1 MSSTTDSD
9 RTAGTLRDE
18 ELKAIV
24 VDDEPLARRGLRLR
38 LEQMG
43 GVEVIAESGNS
54 REAREQILALRPDLA
69 FVDIQMPG
77 ASGLQLVQQIP
88 PEQLP
93 QVIFVTAYD
102 QYAVEA
108 FEVNAVDYVLKPV
121 EEQRLQAAL
130 RRVREKLAS
139 TDIARQREQLLE
151 AVAGLTRESPQALE
165 QQLAAGALRGEWG
178 GSAYPEK
185 IAIKDSGK
193 ITLVPAR
200 EIDWID
206 AAGDYMCVHAAGETH
221 VMRITMKEL
230 ERQLDPK
237 QFQRIHRSTIVN
249 LSRVREI
256 CAHIN
261 GEYHL
266 VLNNGERLKMS
277 RSYKNKVQH
286 FL

>member
-1 MSSTTDSD
+1 MSG
-9 RTAGTLRDE
+9 AQQI
-18 ELKAIV
+18 LKAIV

-38 LEQMG
+38 LEAMEG
-43 GVEVIAESGNS
+43 IEVIAESGNG
-54 REAREQILALRPDLA
+54 REARGQILEHGPDVV

-77 ASGLQLVQQIP
+77 VNGLQLVQQLP
-88 PEQLP
+88 RDQLP
-93 QVIFVTAYD
+93 QIVFVTAYD

-108 FEVNAVDYVLKPV
+108 FEVNAVDYVLKPI
-121 EEQRLQAAL
+121 EDDRLARAL
-130 RRVREKLAS
+130 ERVREKLAS
-139 TDIARQREQLLE
+139 ADIASQREQLLE
-151 AVAGLTRESPQALE
+151 AVADLTRESPEALE
-165 QQLAAGALRGEWG
+165 QKLVAGELS
-178 GSAYPEK
+178 GSQYPDK

-206 AAGDYMCVHAAGETH
+206 AAGDYMCVHANGETH

-230 ERQLDPK
+230 EQQLNPK
-237 QFQRIHRSTIVN
+237 VFQRIHRSTIVN

>member
-1 MSSTTDSD
+1 MSAVENL
-9 RTAGTLRDE
+9 TAV
-18 ELKAIV
+18 I

-38 LEQMG
+38 LEQMP
-43 GVEVIAESGNS
+43 GVEVIAECGNG
-54 REAREQILALRPDLA
+54 REALELIPQMNPDVA

-77 ASGLQLVQQIP
+77 INGLQLVQQMP
-88 PEQLP
+88 LQKLP
-93 QVIFVTAYD
+93 QVVFVTAYD

-108 FEVNAVDYVLKPV
+108 FEVNAVDYVLKPI
-121 EEQRLQAAL
+121 EEERLQLAL
-130 RRVREKLAS
+130 TRAREKMA
-139 TDIARQREQLLE
+139 TADIAIQREQLLE
-151 AVAGLTRESPQALE
+151 AVADLTRESPQALE
-165 QQLAAGALRGEWG
+165 QKLVSGQFA
-178 GSAYPEK
+178 GSAYPDK
-185 IAIKDSGK
+185 IAVKDSGK

-206 AAGDYMCVHAAGETH
+206 AAGDYMCVHALGETH

-230 ERQLDPK
+230 EQQLDPK
-237 QFQRIHRSTIVN
+237 LFQRIHRSTIVN

-256 CAHIN
+256 RAHIN

-266 VLNNGERLKMS
+266 VLDNGECLKMS

>member
-1 MSSTTDSD
+1 M
-9 RTAGTLRDE
+9 RGE
-18 ELKAIV
+18 QQNLKAIV

-38 LEQMG
+38 LEAMQ
-43 GVEVIAESGNS
+43 GVEIVAECGNG
-54 REAREQILALRPDLA
+54 REALEQVRILHPDVV

-77 ASGLQLVQQIP
+77 INGLQLVQQLA
-88 PEQLP
+88 EGELP
-93 QVIFVTAYD
+93 QIVFVTAYD

-108 FEVNAVDYVLKPV
+108 FEVNAVDYVLKPI
-121 EEQRLQAAL
+121 EEERLAMAL
-130 RRVREKLAS
+130 TRVREKIAS
-139 TDIARQREQLLE
+139 ADIASQREQLLE
-151 AVAGLTRESPQALE
+151 AVADLTQESPEALE
-165 QQLAAGALRGEWG
+165 QRLVAGDFHRELG
-178 GSAYPEK
+178 GSQYPEK

-193 ITLVPAR
+193 ISLVPAR

-206 AAGDYMCVHAAGETH
+206 AAGDYMCVHANGETH

-230 ERQLDPK
+230 EQQLDPRV
-237 QFQRIHRSTIVN
+237 FQRIHRSTIVN

>member
-1 MSSTTDSD
+1 MNGKTDP
-9 RTAGTLRDE
+9 LR
-18 ELKAIV
+18 AIV
-24 VDDEPLARRGLRLR
+24 IDDEPLARRGLCLR
-38 LEQMG
+38 LDEIG
-43 GVEVIAESGNS
+43 GIEVIAECGNG
-54 REAREQILALRPDLA
+54 RQGLEHILELRPDVA

-77 ASGLQLVQQIP
+77 ISGLELVQRIP
-88 PEQLP
+88 VEQLP
-93 QVIFVTAYD
+93 QVVFVTAYD

-108 FEVNAVDYVLKPV
+108 FEVNAVDYVLKPI
-121 EEQRLQAAL
+121 EEERLAL
-130 RRVREKLAS
+130 ALERVREKIANA
-139 TDIARQREQLLE
+139 DIASQREQLLE
-151 AVAGLTRESPQALE
+151 AVAGLTKEAPEVLE
-165 QQLAAGALRGEWG
+165 QKLVAGELG

-193 ITLVPAR
+193 ITLVPTR

-206 AAGDYMCVHAAGETH
+206 AAGDYMCVHAKGETH

-230 ERQLDPK
+230 EQQLDPRV
-237 QFQRIHRSTIVN
+237 FQRIHRSTIVN
-249 LSRVREI
+249 LNRVCEI

>member
-1 MSSTTDSD
+1 MSG
-9 RTAGTLRDE
+9 TAEQLTALV
-18 ELKAIV
+18 I
-24 VDDEPLARRGLRLR
+24 DDEPLARRGLRLR
-38 LEQMG
+38 LDQLG
-43 GVEVIAESGNS
+43 GVEVIAECANG
-54 REAREQILALRPDLA
+54 REAREKILELQPDVI

-77 ASGLQLVQQIP
+77 VSGLQLVQQIP
-88 PEQLP
+88 PAQLP
-93 QVIFVTAYD
+93 QVVFVTAYD

-108 FEVNAVDYVLKPV
+108 FEVNAVDYVLKPI
-121 EEQRLQAAL
+121 EEQRLAVAL
-130 RRVREKLAS
+130 SRVREKLAS
-139 TDIARQREQLLE
+139 ADIASQREQLLE
-151 AVAGLTRESPQALE
+151 AVADLTKESPEALE
-165 QQLAAGALRGEWG
+165 QKLVAGTLQGEWS
-178 GSAYPEK
+178 GSAYPDK

-206 AAGDYMCVHAAGETH
+206 AAGDYMCVHANGQTH

-230 ERQLDPK
+230 EQQLDPK
-237 QFQRIHRSTIVN
+237 LFQRIHRSTIVN

>member
-1 MSSTTDSD
+1 MSG
-9 RTAGTLRDE
+9 AQQI
-18 ELKAIV
+18 LKAIV

-38 LEQMG
+38 LESMADI
-43 GVEVIAESGNS
+43 EVVAECGNG
-54 REAREQILALRPDLA
+54 REAREQILEHNPDVV

-77 ASGLQLVQQIP
+77 INGLQLVQQLP
-88 PEQLP
+88 PEELP
-93 QVIFVTAYD
+93 QIVFVTAYD

-108 FEVNAVDYVLKPV
+108 FEVNAVDYVLKPI
-121 EEQRLQAAL
+121 EDDRLARAL
-130 RRVREKLAS
+130 QRVREKLAS
-139 TDIARQREQLLE
+139 ADIASQREQLLE
-151 AVAGLTRESPQALE
+151 AVADLTRESPEALE
-165 QQLAAGALRGEWG
+165 QKLVTGVFQDELGAG
-178 GSAYPEK
+178 SHYPEK

-206 AAGDYMCVHAAGETH
+206 AAGDYMCVHAKGETH

-230 ERQLDPK
+230 EQQLNPNV
-237 QFQRIHRSTIVN
+237 FQRIHRSTIVN

>member
-1 MSSTTDSD
+1 MS
-9 RTAGTLRDE
+9 GVQEKLR
-18 ELKAIV
+18 AIV
-24 VDDEPLARRGLRLR
+24 IDDEPLARRGLRLR
-38 LEQMG
+38 LEAMQD
-43 GVEVIAESGNS
+43 VEIVAECGNG
-54 REAREQILALRPDLA
+54 REALERIPQLRPDVV

-77 ASGLQLVQQIP
+77 VNGLQLVQQLP
-88 PEQLP
+88 LEELP
-93 QVIFVTAYD
+93 QVVFVTAYD

-108 FEVNAVDYVLKPV
+108 FEVNAVDYVLKPI
-121 EEQRLQAAL
+121 EEQRLAL
-130 RRVREKLAS
+130 AIERVREKLAS
-139 TDIARQREQLLE
+139 ADIASQREQLLE
-151 AVAGLTRESPQALE
+151 AVADLTQESPEALE
-165 QQLAAGALRGEWG
+165 QKLAAGAFHGELSS
-178 GSAYPEK
+178 SAYPEK

-193 ITLVPAR
+193 ITLVPAQ

-206 AAGDYMCVHAAGETH
+206 AAGDYMCVHANGDTH

-230 ERQLDPK
+230 EQQLDPK

-249 LSRVREI
+249 LNRVREI

>member
-1 MSSTTDSD
+1 MVNKNVTDK
-9 RTAGTLRDE
+9 GE
-18 ELKAIV
+18 VLKVLI

-38 LEQMG
+38 LEQLDG
-43 GVEVIAESGNS
+43 IEVVAECGNG
-54 REAREQILALRPDLA
+54 REAREEIEALQPDVA

-77 ASGLQLVQQIP
+77 ISGLQLVQQVP
-88 PEQLP
+88 AEQLP
-93 QVIFVTAYD
+93 QVVFVTAYD

-121 EEQRLQAAL
+121 EEERLEMAL
-130 RRVREKLAS
+130 SRVREKLAS
-139 TDIARQREQLLE
+139 ADIADQREQLLE

-165 QQLAAGALRGEWG
+165 EKLAAGALQDGLG
-178 GSAYPEK
+178 GSPYPDK
-185 IAIKDSGK
+185 IAIKDAGR

-206 AAGDYMCVHAAGETH
+206 AAGDYMCVHARGETH

-230 ERQLDPK
+230 EQQLNPK

>member
-1 MSSTTDSD
+1 MP
-9 RTAGTLRDE
+9 GE
-18 ELKAIV
+18 QQKLKAII

-38 LEQMG
+38 LDNMG
-43 GVEVIAESGNS
+43 DVEVLAECSNG
-54 REAREQILALRPDLA
+54 REARERVRELHPDVV

-77 ASGLQLVQQIP
+77 INGLQLVQQLA
-88 PEQLP
+88 EEELP
-93 QVIFVTAYD
+93 QIVFVTAYD

-108 FEVNAVDYVLKPV
+108 FEVNAVDYVLKPI
-121 EEQRLQAAL
+121 EEERLATAL
-130 RRVREKLAS
+130 QRVRDKIAS
-139 TDIARQREQLLE
+139 ADIASQREQLLE
-151 AVAGLTRESPQALE
+151 AVADLTQESPEALE
-165 QQLAAGALRGEWG
+165 QKLMAGDFQEMA
-178 GSAYPEK
+178 GSRYPEK

-206 AAGDYMCVHAAGETH
+206 AAGDYMCVHANGETH

-230 ERQLDPK
+230 EQQLDPK
-237 QFQRIHRSTIVN
+237 VFQRIHRSTIVN
-249 LSRVREI
+249 LTRVREI

>member
-1 MSSTTDSD
+1 MSSDS
-9 RTAGTLRDE
+9 
-18 ELKAIV
+18 LKVII

-38 LEQMG
+38 LENLG
-43 GVEVIAESGNS
+43 GVEVVAECGNG
-54 REAREQILALRPDLA
+54 REAKEQIEQLKPDVA
-69 FVDIQMPG
+69 FLDIQMPG
-77 ASGLQLVQQIP
+77 VTGLELVQLLPKDEMPQI
-88 PEQLP
+88 
-93 QVIFVTAYD
+93 VFVTAYD

-108 FEVNAVDYVLKPV
+108 FEVNAVDYVLKPI
-121 EEQRLQAAL
+121 EEDRLSRAMQ
-130 RRVREKLAS
+130 RVREKLGSENLA
-139 TDIARQREQLLE
+139 AQREQLLE
-151 AVAGLTRESPQALE
+151 AVADLTQESPESLE
-165 QQLAAGALRGEWG
+165 VKLAAGELG
-178 GSAYPEK
+178 GSRFPEK

-206 AAGDYMCVHAAGETH
+206 AAGDYMCVHANGETH

-230 ERQLDPK
+230 EQQLDPK
-237 QFQRIHRSTIVN
+237 VFQRIHRSTIVN
-249 LSRVREI
+249 LKRVREI

-286 FL
+286 FI

>member
-1 MSSTTDSD
+1 MT
-9 RTAGTLRDE
+9 GVQEKLR
-18 ELKAIV
+18 AIV

-38 LEQMG
+38 LEAIPDI
-43 GVEVIAESGNS
+43 EVIAECGNG
-54 REAREQILALRPDLA
+54 REALGRIREMKPEVV

-77 ASGLQLVQQIP
+77 INGLQLVQQLP
-88 PEQLP
+88 VEELP
-93 QVIFVTAYD
+93 QIVFVTAYD

-108 FEVNAVDYVLKPV
+108 FEVSAVDYVLKPI
-121 EEQRLQAAL
+121 EEQRLAL
-130 RRVREKLAS
+130 AIERVREKLARA
-139 TDIARQREQLLE
+139 DIASQREQLLE
-151 AVAGLTRESPQALE
+151 AVADLTHESPEALE
-165 QQLAAGALRGEWG
+165 QKLAAGDFQSELG
-178 GSAYPEK
+178 GSQYPEK

-193 ITLVPAR
+193 ITLVPAQ

-206 AAGDYMCVHAAGETH
+206 AAGDYMCVHANGETH

-230 ERQLDPK
+230 EQQLDPK
-237 QFQRIHRSTIVN
+237 VFQRIHRSTIVN

-277 RSYKNKVQH
+277 RSYKTKVQH

>member
-1 MSSTTDSD
+1 MSG
-9 RTAGTLRDE
+9 AQQL
-18 ELKAIV
+18 LKAIV

-38 LEQMG
+38 LDVMAD
-43 GVEVIAESGNS
+43 VEVVAECGNG
-54 REAREQILALRPDLA
+54 RDAREQILALRPDVV

-77 ASGLQLVQQIP
+77 VNGLQLVQQLP
-88 PEQLP
+88 RSELP
-93 QVIFVTAYD
+93 QIVFVTAYD

-108 FEVNAVDYVLKPV
+108 FEINAVDYVLKPV
-121 EEQRLQAAL
+121 EDDRLAQALA
-130 RRVREKLAS
+130 RVREKLAS
-139 TDIARQREQLLE
+139 ADIASQREQLLE
-151 AVAGLTRESPQALE
+151 AVADLTRESPEVLE
-165 QQLAAGALRGEWG
+165 QKLAAGVFREELG
-178 GSAYPEK
+178 GSDQYPDK
-185 IAIKDSGK
+185 IAIKDSGR
-193 ITLVPAR
+193 ITLVPSR

-206 AAGDYMCVHAAGETH
+206 AAGDYMCVHANGETH

-230 ERQLDPK
+230 EQQLNPNV
-237 QFQRIHRSTIVN
+237 FQRIHRSTIVN

>member
-1 MSSTTDSD
+1 MTGTADSPK
-9 RTAGTLRDE
+9 TAGM
-18 ELKAIV
+18 LKAIV
-24 VDDEPLARRGLRLR
+24 IDDEPLARRGLRLR
-38 LEQMG
+38 LEQLG
-43 GVEVIAESGNS
+43 DVEVIAECSNG
-54 REAREQILALRPDLA
+54 REGREQILALHPDVV

-77 ASGLQLVQQIP
+77 VNGLEMVQQIP
-88 PEQLP
+88 VEQLP
-93 QVIFVTAYD
+93 QVVFVTAYD

-108 FEVNAVDYVLKPV
+108 FEINAVDYVLKPI
-121 EEQRLQAAL
+121 EDQRLAL
-130 RRVREKLAS
+130 ALGRVRDKLAS
-139 TDIARQREQLLE
+139 ADIASQREQLLE
-151 AVAGLTRESPQALE
+151 AVADLTKESPEALA
-165 QQLAAGALRGEWG
+165 QKLAAGELG

-206 AAGDYMCVHAAGETH
+206 AAGDYMCVHANGETH

-230 ERQLDPK
+230 EQQLDPK
-237 QFQRIHRSTIVN
+237 LFQRIHRSTIVN

>member
-1 MSSTTDSD
+1 MGDPV
-9 RTAGTLRDE
+9 E
-18 ELKAIV
+18 KLKTII

-38 LEQMG
+38 LEQIE
-43 GVEVIAESGNS
+43 GVEVIAECGNG
-54 REAREQILALRPDLA
+54 REGREQILELHPDVV

-77 ASGLQLVQQIP
+77 VNGLQMVQQIP
-88 PEQLP
+88 EEQLP
-93 QVIFVTAYD
+93 QVVFVTAYD

-108 FEVNAVDYVLKPV
+108 FEVNAVDYVLKPI
-121 EEQRLQAAL
+121 EEERLSLAL
-130 RRVREKLAS
+130 ARVREKLDSA
-139 TDIARQREQLLE
+139 DIASQREQLLE
-151 AVAGLTRESPQALE
+151 AVADLTRESPEALE
-165 QQLAAGALRGEWG
+165 RKLAAGDFHMGEGG
-178 GSAYPEK
+178 GSHYPEK
-185 IAIKDSGK
+185 IAIKDAGR

-206 AAGDYMCVHAAGETH
+206 AAGDYMCVHARGETH

-230 ERQLDPK
+230 EQQLDPRV
-237 QFQRIHRSTIVN
+237 FQRIHRSTIVN

>member
-1 MSSTTDSD
+1 MS
-9 RTAGTLRDE
+9 AVQEKLR
-18 ELKAIV
+18 AII

-38 LEQMG
+38 L
-43 GVEVIAESGNS
+43 GVMPGIDIVAECGNG
-54 REAREQILALRPDLA
+54 REARERILELAPDVV

-77 ASGLQLVQQIP
+77 VNGLQLVQQLP
-88 PEQLP
+88 VEQLP
-93 QVIFVTAYD
+93 QIVFVTAYD

-108 FEVNAVDYVLKPV
+108 FEVNAVDYVLKPI
-121 EEQRLQAAL
+121 EEQRLTLAIE
-130 RRVREKLAS
+130 RVREKLAS
-139 TDIARQREQLLE
+139 ADIASQREQLLE
-151 AVAGLTRESPQALE
+151 AVADLTQESPQVLE
-165 QQLAAGALRGEWG
+165 QKLAAGELGA
-178 GSAYPEK
+178 SAYPDK

-193 ITLVPAR
+193 ITLVPAQD
-200 EIDWID
+200 IDWID
-206 AAGDYMCVHAAGETH
+206 AAGDYMCVHASGETH

-230 ERQLDPK
+230 EQQLDPK

-249 LSRVREI
+249 LNRVREI

>member
-1 MSSTTDSD
+1 MSSDS
-9 RTAGTLRDE
+9 
-18 ELKAIV
+18 LKVII

-38 LEQMG
+38 LEHLG
-43 GVEVIAESGNS
+43 GVEVVAECGNG
-54 REAREQILALRPDLA
+54 REAKEQIESLKPDVA
-69 FVDIQMPG
+69 FLDIQMPG
-77 ASGLQLVQQIP
+77 VTGLELVQLLPKEEMPQI
-88 PEQLP
+88 
-93 QVIFVTAYD
+93 VFVTAYD

-108 FEVNAVDYVLKPV
+108 FEVNAVDYVLKPI
-121 EEQRLQAAL
+121 EEDRLSRAL
-130 RRVREKLAS
+130 QRVREKLGSENLA
-139 TDIARQREQLLE
+139 AQREQLLE
-151 AVAGLTRESPQALE
+151 AVADLTQESPAALE
-165 QQLAAGALRGEWG
+165 QKLAAGEL
-178 GSAYPEK
+178 GSSRYPEK

-206 AAGDYMCVHAAGETH
+206 AAGDYMCVHANGETH

-230 ERQLDPK
+230 EQQLDPK
-237 QFQRIHRSTIVN
+237 VFQRIHRSTIVN
-249 LSRVREI
+249 LRRVREI

-286 FL
+286 FI

>member
-1 MSSTTDSD
+1 M
-9 RTAGTLRDE
+9 AGTRE
-18 ELKAIV
+18 KLKAIV

-38 LEQMG
+38 LDNIED
-43 GVEVIAESGNS
+43 VEIIAEASNG
-54 REAREQILALRPDLA
+54 REARERILELRPDVA

-77 ASGLQLVQQIP
+77 VSGLELVQQLP
-88 PEQLP
+88 KEQLP
-93 QVIFVTAYD
+93 QIVFVTAYD

-108 FEVNAVDYVLKPV
+108 FEINAVDYVLKPI
-121 EEQRLQAAL
+121 EEERLAL
-130 RRVREKLAS
+130 ALERVREKLAS
-139 TDIARQREQLLE
+139 ADIATQREKLLE
-151 AVAGLTRESPQALE
+151 AVADLTQESPEELE
-165 QQLAAGALRGEWG
+165 QRLAAGEFHSELG
-178 GSAYPEK
+178 GGQYPEK
-185 IAIKDSGK
+185 IAIKDAGK

-206 AAGDYMCVHAAGETH
+206 AAGDYMCVHANGETH

-230 ERQLDPK
+230 EQQLDPK
-237 QFQRIHRSTIVN
+237 VFQRIHRSTIVN
-249 LSRVREI
+249 LQRVREI

-261 GEYHL
+261 GEYYL

>member
-1 MSSTTDSD
+1 MSD
-9 RTAGTLRDE
+9 AVE
-18 ELKAIV
+18 KLKTIV

-38 LEQMG
+38 LEQVD
-43 GVEVIAESGNS
+43 GVEVIAECSNG
-54 REAREQILALRPDLA
+54 REGREQILELHPDVV

-77 ASGLQLVQQIP
+77 VNGLQMVQQIP
-88 PEQLP
+88 EEQLP
-93 QVIFVTAYD
+93 QVVFITAYD

-108 FEVNAVDYVLKPV
+108 FEVNAVDYVLKPI
-121 EEQRLQAAL
+121 EEERLAMAL
-130 RRVREKLAS
+130 ARVREKLAS
-139 TDIARQREQLLE
+139 ADIATQREQLLE
-151 AVAGLTRESPQALE
+151 AVADLTRESPEALE
-165 QQLAAGALRGEWG
+165 RKLAAGDFRMGEG
-178 GSAYPEK
+178 ASSRYPEK
-185 IAIKDSGK
+185 IAIKDAGR

-206 AAGDYMCVHAAGETH
+206 AAGDYMCVHARGETH

-230 ERQLDPK
+230 EQQLDPRV
-237 QFQRIHRSTIVN
+237 FQRIHRSTIVN

>member
-1 MSSTTDSD
+1 MTGTDSLNKA
-9 RTAGTLRDE
+9 AGV
-18 ELKAIV
+18 LKAIV

-38 LEQMG
+38 LQQMDN
-43 GVEVIAESGNS
+43 VEVIAECGNG
-54 REAREQILALRPDLA
+54 REARERILELQPDVA

-77 ASGLQLVQQIP
+77 VSGLQLVQQIP

-108 FEVNAVDYVLKPV
+108 FEVNAVDYVLKPI
-121 EEQRLQAAL
+121 EDQRLAVAL
-130 RRVREKLAS
+130 ARVREKLAS
-139 TDIARQREQLLE
+139 ADIASQREQLLE
-151 AVAGLTRESPQALE
+151 AVADLTKESPEALE
-165 QQLAAGALRGEWG
+165 QKLVAGTLQGSEWG
-178 GSAYPEK
+178 GSVYPEK

-206 AAGDYMCVHAAGETH
+206 AAGDYMCVHAKGETH

-230 ERQLDPK
+230 EQQLDPRV
-237 QFQRIHRSTIVN
+237 FQRIHRSTIVN
-249 LSRVREI
+249 LGRVREI

>member
-1 MSSTTDSD
+1 MP
-9 RTAGTLRDE
+9 GE
-18 ELKAIV
+18 QQKLKAII

-38 LEQMG
+38 LDNMG
-43 GVEVIAESGNS
+43 DVEVLAECGNG
-54 REAREQILALRPDLA
+54 REARERVRELHPDVV

-77 ASGLQLVQQIP
+77 INGLQLVQQLA
-88 PEQLP
+88 EEELP
-93 QVIFVTAYD
+93 QIVFVTAYD

-108 FEVNAVDYVLKPV
+108 FEVNAVDYVLKPI
-121 EEQRLQAAL
+121 EEERLATAL
-130 RRVREKLAS
+130 QRVRDKIAS
-139 TDIARQREQLLE
+139 ADIASQREQLLE
-151 AVAGLTRESPQALE
+151 AVADLTQESPEALE
-165 QQLAAGALRGEWG
+165 QKLMAGDFQEMA
-178 GSAYPEK
+178 GSRYPEK

-206 AAGDYMCVHAAGETH
+206 AAGDYMCVHANSETH

-230 ERQLDPK
+230 EQQLDPK
-237 QFQRIHRSTIVN
+237 VFQRIHRSTIVN
-249 LSRVREI
+249 LTRVREI

>member
-1 MSSTTDSD
+1 M
-9 RTAGTLRDE
+9 AGTKEKLT
-18 ELKAIV
+18 AIV

-38 LEQMG
+38 LENIEE
-43 GVEVIAESGNS
+43 VEIIAEASNG
-54 REAREQILALRPDLA
+54 REARERILELRPDVA

-77 ASGLQLVQQIP
+77 VNGLELVQQLP
-88 PEQLP
+88 REQLP
-93 QVIFVTAYD
+93 QIVFVTAYD

-108 FEVNAVDYVLKPV
+108 FEINAVDYVLKPI
-121 EEQRLQAAL
+121 EEERLAL
-130 RRVREKLAS
+130 ALERVREKLAS
-139 TDIARQREQLLE
+139 ADIATQREKLLE
-151 AVAGLTRESPQALE
+151 AVADLTQESPEELE
-165 QQLAAGALRGEWG
+165 QRLAAGEFHSELS
-178 GSAYPEK
+178 GSQYPEK
-185 IAIKDSGK
+185 IAIKDAGK

-206 AAGDYMCVHAAGETH
+206 AAGDYMCVHANGETH

-230 ERQLDPK
+230 EQQLDPK
-237 QFQRIHRSTIVN
+237 VFQRIHRSTIVN
-249 LSRVREI
+249 LQRVREI

-261 GEYHL
+261 GEYYL